1 MALRGKVILSQL
13 NFFQLAYT
21 SMFSIDNYMY
31 GKNQVLIK
39 KKNQTKNEKHVFRRS
54 FLKDGQT
61 KNSCHSQHDA
71 FFCYR
76 LFCPGF
82 ALLYA
87 FFLVTHV
94 ILYSNLIFWKRN
106 AGGKGFSERLST

>member
-1 MALRGKVILSQL
+1 MALRGKVVLSQL
-13 NFFQLAYT
+13 NFFQFTYT

-31 GKNQVLIK
+31 GKNQVIIK
-39 KKNQTKNEKHVFRRS
+39 KTKQKRKTCFPALFSEGWANQELLS
-54 FLKDGQT
+54 L
-61 KNSCHSQHDA
+61 QHDA
-71 FFCYR
+71 FFCSR

>member
-39 KKNQTKNEKHVFRRS
+39 KKKPNKKRKTCFPALFSEGWANQE
-54 FLKDGQT
+54 
-61 KNSCHSQHDA
+61 
-71 FFCYR
+71 
-76 LFCPGF
+76 
-82 ALLYA
+82 LLSLSA
-87 FFLVTHV
+87 RCFFL
-94 ILYSNLIFWKRN
+94 F
-106 AGGKGFSERLST
+106 

>member
-39 KKNQTKNEKHVFRRS
+39 KKKTKQKTKNMFS
-54 FLKDGQT
+54 G
-61 KNSCHSQHDA
+61 A
-71 FFCYR
+71 
-76 LFCPGF
+76 LF
-82 ALLYA
+82 
-87 FFLVTHV
+87 
-94 ILYSNLIFWKRN
+94 
-106 AGGKGFSERLST
+106 